1 MALETGVYIDS
12 LNANNP
18 VATDGISQADDHL
31 RLIKSTVKSSFPSVA
46 GAVNATHTE
55 INTACDGSTSA
66 TSTTLVDA
74 DRVVVN
80 DNGTMVQ
87 TAMSDV
93 KTYMESNL
101 NITASNIATNAV
113 TASELADNAVDTAA
127 IADGSITA
135 AKLASGAVGGTGF
148 FAGMVMPYGGNTAPT
163 GWLMM
168 YGQAISRTTY
178 ADLFQAIGTTYGAG
192 DGTNSF
198 NVPDLRGRTIA
209 GQDDM
214 GGGGSANRLTSPIN
228 GDTLGATGGSESHTL
243 SEAELPAHTHG
254 GGGTISIPVGE
265 NNTQPNNVSGLV
277 SVTSSGN
284 PATYTVSGTSGSVG
298 SGTAHNNVQPTI
310 ILNYIIKT

>member
-1 MALETGVYIDS
+1 MLETGTYIDS
-12 LNANNP
+12 LNASNP
-18 VATDGISQADDHL
+18 VSTDSLALADDHM
-31 RLIKSTVKSSFPSVA
+31 RLIKSTIKNSFPSVA

-55 INTACDGSTSA
+55 INTACDGSTAA

-87 TAMSDV
+87 AAMSDV

-113 TASELADNAVDTAA
+113 TAAELADNAVDTAA

-163 GWLMM
+163 GWLLA

-178 ADLFQAIGTTYGAG
+178 SDLFQAIGTTYGAG

-214 GGGGSANRLTSPIN
+214 GGSSSNRLTSPIN
-228 GDTLGATGGSESHTL
+228 GDTLGAAGGSESHTIT
-243 SEAELPAHTHG
+243 EAELPSHTHG
-254 GGGTISIPVGE
+254 GGGTITIPYGV
-265 NNTQPNNVSGLV
+265 NNTQPGNVAGLV
-277 SVTSSGN
+277 QVTAGSS
-284 PATYTVSGTSGSVG
+284 PQTFTVSGTSGSVG

>member
-1 MALETGVYIDS
+1 MALETGSYIDS

-31 RLIKSTVKSSFPSVA
+31 RLIKSTVKTTFPSVA
-46 GAVNATHTE
+46 GAINATHTE

-80 DNGTMVQ
+80 DDGTMVQ
-87 TAMSDV
+87 AALSDV

-113 TASELADNAVDTAA
+113 TSAELADNAVDTAA

-135 AKLASGAVGGTGF
+135 AKLAAGAIGGTGF
-148 FAGMVMPYGGNTAPT
+148 FSGMLMPYAGSSAPS
-163 GWLMM
+163 GWLLA
-168 YGQAISRTTY
+168 YGQAVSRSTY
-178 ADLFQAIGTTYGAG
+178 ADLFGAIGTTYGTG
-192 DGTNSF
+192 DGSSTF
-198 NVPDLRGRTIA
+198 NLPDLRGRTVA

-214 GGGGSANRLTSPIN
+214 GGSSSNRLTSPIN
-228 GDTLGATGGSESHTL
+228 GDTLGAAGGSESHTIT
-243 SEAELPAHTHG
+243 EAELPAHTHTA
-254 GGGTISIPVGE
+254 GGTISIPVGE

-284 PATYTVSGTSGSVG
+284 PATYTASGNTGSVG

>member
-1 MALETGVYIDS
+1 MALETGSYIDS

-31 RLIKSTVKSSFPSVA
+31 RLIKSTVKTTFPSVA
-46 GAVNATHTE
+46 GAINATHTE

-80 DNGTMVQ
+80 DGGTMVQ
-87 TAMSDV
+87 AAMTDV

-127 IADGSITA
+127 IADGSITS
-135 AKLASGAVGGTGF
+135 AKFATGAIGGTGF
-148 FAGMVMPYGGNTAPT
+148 FSGMLMPYAGSSAPT
-163 GWLMM
+163 GWLLA
-168 YGQAISRTTY
+168 YGQAVSRSTY
-178 ADLFQAIGTTYGAG
+178 ADLFGAIGTTYGTG
-192 DGTNSF
+192 DGSSTF
-198 NVPDLRGRTIA
+198 NLPDLRGRTVA

-214 GGGGSANRLTSPIN
+214 GGSSSNRLTSPIN
-228 GDTLGATGGSESHTL
+228 GDTLGAAGGAENHTITV
-243 SEAELPAHTHG
+243 AELPAHTHG
-254 GGGTISIPVGE
+254 GGGTISVPAGVNSTDGA
-265 NNTQPNNVSGLV
+265 VFGLV
-277 SVTSSGN
+277 AVNSNGN
-284 PATYTVSGTSGSVG
+284 PQSFTVSGNTGSVG